1 MNNEP
6 STTTIF
12 RKDGLG
18 VFAIFP
24 YCPWNYRDKTC
35 AGYAHIGQHM
45 GIDYP
50 YAIQTSRPAQPSE
63 YQDLLNEL
71 KSIGYNP
78 RIVRRASYR
87 KMYN

>member
-1 MNNEP
+1 
-6 STTTIF
+6 
-12 RKDGLG
+12 
-18 VFAIFP
+18 
-24 YCPWNYRDKTC
+24 
-35 AGYAHIGQHM
+35 M